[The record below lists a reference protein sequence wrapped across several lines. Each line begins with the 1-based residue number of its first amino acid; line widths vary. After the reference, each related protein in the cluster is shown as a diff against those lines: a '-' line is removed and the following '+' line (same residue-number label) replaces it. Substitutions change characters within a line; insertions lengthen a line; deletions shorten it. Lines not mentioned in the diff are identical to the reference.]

1 MKKVFR
7 NLSTSVF
14 YLRILFVIL
23 LSITFIQCKK
33 SKTVNEEQ
41 SVETQ
46 KIAKFKELAK
56 EVLSLAKNAAFK
68 QLVYDECKAQKFG
81 DYYVRVEDLLKN
93 PASKVSVSTEK
104 ALIIVKLVN
113 DLKTLGARN
122 PIIFY
127 PSVETKEDKKGL
139 INARM
144 DVYDEVVSVIDEGG
158 GGGGGYTNDQYPG
171 YIFNTNG
178 QLEYYQQITEEF
190 AWENDVWVIGQE
202 EGDPSNDTTLLSEVG
217 GRFDGQAENGGIIQ
231 VTSFSS
237 IEPWI
242 TGKPEFEY
250 RIYSASGT
258 LIKHREFP
266 KVKRKDVKAP
276 TWKDFGD
283 FIAYW
288 NIANIGNWTIEGW
301 TEQDNRGGNGS
312 TTTVSQSFPA
322 PCTGCPTTNVSYT
335 IKNTDYDMGRTIIQF
350 TDPISQIYN
359 ITDANI
365 KRKN

>member
-1 MKKVFR
+1 MKKTFK
-7 NLSTSVF
+7 NLTTPVF
-14 YLRILFVIL
+14 YSRLLFLVL
-23 LSITFIQCKK
+23 LSFIFIQCKK
-33 SKTVNEEQ
+33 SITSKEEE

-56 EVLSLAKNAAFK
+56 EVLSLAKNPAFK
-68 QLVYDECKAQKFG
+68 QVVYDECKAQKFG
-81 DYYVRVEDLLKN
+81 DYYVRVVDLLNK
-93 PASKVSVSTEK
+93 PASKTSVPAEK
-104 ALIIVKLVN
+104 AILILNIVKE
-113 DLKTLGARN
+113 LKALGARN

-139 INARM
+139 INARTEN
-144 DVYDEVVSVIDEGG
+144 DEEVVSVIDEGG
-158 GGGGGYTNDQYPG
+158 SGGGYTNDQYPG
-171 YIFNTNG
+171 YIFNTDG

-190 AWENDVWVIGQE
+190 AWDNDVWVIGQE
-202 EGDPSNDTTLLSEVG
+202 EGDPSNDTTLINEVG
-217 GRFDGQAENGGIIQ
+217 GRFNGQSEYGGLIQ
-231 VTSFSS
+231 VTNFSS

-242 TGKPEFEY
+242 NGKPELEY
-250 RIYSASGT
+250 RVYSALGT

-266 KVKRKDVKAP
+266 KVKRRDVKAP

-283 FIAYW
+283 FITYW
-288 NIANIGNWTIEGW
+288 NIANVGNWTIEGW
-301 TEQDNRGGNGS
+301 TEQDDRGGNGS
-312 TTTVSQSFPA
+312 TTTISQAFPA

-359 ITDANI
+359 ISHANI